1 MCLVS
6 IFLLQIDLFLR
17 SIFVLMF
24 TDQFWRSGQV
34 SSRICTL
41 HIHEIESD
49 TEINFKKSFVKR
61 INDDELMD
69 STGHTEEQQVQK
81 K

>member
-1 MCLVS
+1 M
-6 IFLLQIDLFLR
+6 
-17 SIFVLMF
+17 
-24 TDQFWRSGQV
+24 
-34 SSRICTL
+34 

-81 K
+81 KIVLKWNLKGLPLSSNWFKVMLSFH

>member
-1 MCLVS
+1 MTV
-6 IFLLQIDLFLR
+6 
-17 SIFVLMF
+17 
-24 TDQFWRSGQV
+24 RSGQ
-34 SSRICTL
+34 L
-41 HIHEIESD
+41 KNMHIHEIESD